1 MTPDEAAAEI
11 EQFKRDLEWKMAELR
26 AAQDRTGHPRAFE
39 LERRA
44 IAFYAEA
51 DGASDGVRLVL
62 AVVDYVYAAIRL
74 AGGKGLL
81 LRAGPAPAAGPIPHP
96 ESFRLRSRPGRAPGV
111 TTARR

>member
-51 DGASDGVRLVL
+51 DRAAEGLRLVDAL
-62 AVVDYVYAAIRL
+62 VEEVNAAIRL

-81 LRAGPAPAAGPIPHP
+81 
-96 ESFRLRSRPGRAPGV
+96 
-111 TTARR
+111 